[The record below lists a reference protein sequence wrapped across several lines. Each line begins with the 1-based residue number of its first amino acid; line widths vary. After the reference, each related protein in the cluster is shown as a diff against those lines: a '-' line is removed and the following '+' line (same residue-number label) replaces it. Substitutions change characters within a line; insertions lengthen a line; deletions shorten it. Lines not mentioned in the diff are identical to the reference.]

1 MPLEKYTYNIRYKID
16 TIIEVTYKTDSDSNS
31 LDLFYR
37 ELEKRAEELKKQR
50 EEAKKSVAETILQK
64 VKNTTGWMPVF

>member
-1 MPLEKYTYNIRYKID
+1 MPLEKYTYNIRYEID
-16 TIIEVTYKTDSDSNS
+16 TIIELTYKTDDNS

-37 ELEKRAEELKKQR
+37 ELAKRAEELKKQR

-64 VKNTTGWMPVF
+64 VKNTTG

>member
-16 TIIEVTYKTDSDSNS
+16 TIIELTYKTDDNS

-64 VKNTTGWMPVF
+64 VKNTTG